1 MSRIVA
7 IVGRP
12 NVGKSRLF
20 NRLTRSRISI
30 VHDQPGVTRDVVSA
44 QVKEGGYTLLDTGGL
59 GLKGGDSPA
68 ELTAASERQV
78 DFAMESADIILFVID
93 GLAPVTSLDAK
104 IATMLRRDKRNVI
117 LVLNKADFN
126 DDKIDLGEVYRL
138 GFGEPIRFS
147 AEHGR
152 GEADLRELIA
162 KRLGALDTPVASQAV
177 ATYAAGEH
185 PNSGEPFADDEDTQ
199 SDSDAAIDADA
210 ENEGDATKGSRSV
223 KMGGGKGP
231 TPERPLCVC
240 FIGRPNVG
248 KSSLSNRLL
257 GSDRL
262 IVSEVP
268 GTTRDAV
275 EIPFVFLG
283 RNRQE
288 YPFRLIDTA
297 GIKAQTK
304 LASPVEYFARLRSL
318 DAIQRCD
325 VVFLVLDAI
334 DGVTS
339 QDKAI
344 AGEAI
349 KERKPVIII
358 VNKWDVVR
366 DAFKRKM
373 EPDCA
378 PEAALHGYKT
388 EREYRLKYERSLRS
402 SLFFTPGAP
411 VLFVSAMSGYEVDRM
426 LNAAVQLNRTLDKKL
441 PTGRLNALLGYLC
454 DRNPP
459 PAIGGKRFRV
469 YYATHTTHRPFRIKL
484 FCNREDRLSEQYRRY
499 LEAGMVKEFGLDG
512 CPVYFDLVG
521 KPKHEPGTAYSG
533 KAALEANRRAEEERP
548 AYVPKWKIREVREDA
563 GMGEAFKYEVIDD

>member
-1 MSRIVA
+1 MPRLVA

-44 QVKEGGYTLLDTGGL
+44 EVTDGAYTLMDTGGL

-68 ELTAASERQV
+68 ELTVASERQV
-78 DFAMESADIILFVID
+78 EFAISSADLVLFVID
-93 GLAPVTSLDAK
+93 GLEGLTALDAK
-104 IATMLRRDKRNVI
+104 IATMLRRGKKDVV
-117 LVLNKADFN
+117 LVVNKADFN
-126 DDKIDLGEVYRL
+126 DDKIDLGETYRL
-138 GFGEPIRFS
+138 GLGEPIRFS

-152 GEADLRELIA
+152 GEAELRNAVLA
-162 KRLGALDTPVASQAV
+162 KLGPAPEVAP
-177 ATYAAGEH
+177 AA
-185 PNSGEPFADDEDTQ
+185 PRPTTDE
-199 SDSDAAIDADA
+199 
-210 ENEGDATKGSRSV
+210 N
-223 KMGGGKGP
+223 GKPLLPGARDP
-231 TPERPLCVC
+231 SAPLCVC

-262 IVSEVP
+262 IVSDIP

-275 EIPFVFLG
+275 EIPFTFLG
-283 RNRQE
+283 RNQKE

-304 LASPVEYFARLRSL
+304 LASPVEYFSRLRSL
-318 DAIQRCD
+318 DAINKCD

-334 DGVTS
+334 DGVTA

-349 KERKPVIII
+349 KERKPIIII
-358 VNKWDVVR
+358 VNKWDVVK
-366 DAFKRKM
+366 DAFRKKLD
-373 EPDCA
+373 PDCA
-378 PEAALHGYKT
+378 PEAGLHDYKT
-388 EREYRLKYERSLRS
+388 EREYRVKYENSLRS

-426 LNAAVQLNRTLDKKL
+426 LNAAVQLNRALDKRI
-441 PTGRLNALLGYLC
+441 PTAKLNALIGDLAE
-454 DRNPP
+454 RVPA

-469 YYATHTTHRPFRIKL
+469 YYALQTGVRPFRIKL
-484 FCNREDRLSEQYRRY
+484 FCNREDKLSEQYRRY
-499 LEAGMVKEFGLDG
+499 LEAGMVKEFGIDG

-521 KPKHEPGTAYSG
+521 KPKHTPGTPYTG
-533 KAALEANRRAEEERP
+533 KAAILEKQRLENEQAG
-548 AYVPKWKIREVREDA
+548 VPKWKVREAREEA
-563 GMGEAFKYEVIDD
+563 GLGEAFDYETLED

>member
-1 MSRIVA
+1 MPRLVA

-44 QVKEGGYTLLDTGGL
+44 DVAEGAFTLMDTGGL

-68 ELTAASERQV
+68 ALTKASEKQV
-78 DFAMESADIILFVID
+78 DFAIDAADLILFVVD
-93 GLAPVTSLDAK
+93 GIEGLTSLDTK
-104 IATMLRRDKRNVI
+104 IAAMLRRAKKEVI
-117 LVLNKADFN
+117 LVINKADFN
-126 DDKIDLGEVYRL
+126 DDKIDLGEAYRL
-138 GFGEPIRFS
+138 GLGEPIRFS

-152 GEADLRELIA
+152 GEGDLRAAI
-162 KRLGALDTPVASQAV
+162 LGKIGPAPEAAPVV
-177 ATYAAGEH
+177 PRATEDEEGRPLMPGSRD
-185 PNSGEPFADDEDTQ
+185 PNS
-199 SDSDAAIDADA
+199 
-210 ENEGDATKGSRSV
+210 
-223 KMGGGKGP
+223 
-231 TPERPLCVC
+231 PLCVC

-262 IVSEVP
+262 IVSDIA

-275 EIPFVFLG
+275 EIPFTFNG
-283 RNRQE
+283 RNGKQ

-304 LASPVEYFARLRSL
+304 LASPVEYFSRLRSL
-318 DAIQRCD
+318 DAINKCD

-334 DGVTS
+334 DGVTA
-339 QDKAI
+339 QDQAI

-349 KERKPVIII
+349 KERKPIIII
-358 VNKWDVVR
+358 VNKWDVVK
-366 DAFKRKM
+366 DAFKKKL

-378 PEAALHGYKT
+378 PEAGLHDYKT
-388 EREYRLKYERSLRS
+388 EREYRVKYENSLRS

-426 LNAAVQLNRTLDKKL
+426 LNAAVQLNRALDKKI
-441 PTGRLNALLGYLC
+441 PTAKLNALLG
-454 DRNPP
+454 DMAERVPA

-469 YYATHTTHRPFRIKL
+469 YYALQTGVRPFRIKL
-484 FCNREDRLSEQYRRY
+484 FCNREDKLSEQYRRY

-521 KPKHEPGTAYSG
+521 KPKHAPGTPYTG
-533 KAALEANRRAEEERP
+533 KAALAAKYKAETEQEAHT
-548 AYVPKWKIREVREDA
+548 PKWKVREDRENA
-563 GMGEAFKYEVIDD
+563 GLGEAFDYETLED

>member
-44 QVKEGGYTLLDTGGL
+44 QVADGGYTLLDTGGL

-78 DFAMESADIILFVID
+78 DFAMESADVILFVID
-93 GLAPVTSLDAK
+93 GLSPVTSLDAK
-104 IATMLRRDKRNVI
+104 IATMLRRDKRNVV

-138 GFGEPIRFS
+138 GFGEPVRFS

-152 GEADLRELIA
+152 GEADLRGIIAQRLAELDGPA
-162 KRLGALDTPVASQAV
+162 KPDAV
-177 ATYAAGEH
+177 ATYAAGEN
-185 PNSGEPFADDEDTQ
+185 PGSGDTDSFNGE
-199 SDSDAAIDADA
+199 SDDADA
-210 ENEGDATKGSRSV
+210 DSPTASV
-223 KMGGGKGP
+223 NKGP
-231 TPERPLCVC
+231 TPEKPLCVC

-262 IVSEVP
+262 IVSDVP

-283 RNRQE
+283 RNRKE

-304 LASPVEYFARLRSL
+304 LASPVEYFSRLRSL

-334 DGVTS
+334 DGVTA

-388 EREYRLKYERSLRS
+388 EREYRLKYERSLRT

-441 PTGRLNALLGYLC
+441 PTGRLNGLLGYLC

-459 PAIGGKRFRV
+459 PSIGGKRFRV
-469 YYATHTTHRPFRIKL
+469 YYAVQTTHRPFRVKL
-484 FCNREDRLSEQYRRY
+484 FCNREDKLSEQYRRY

-521 KPKHEPGTAYSG
+521 KAKHEPGTPYSG
-533 KAALEANRRAEEERP
+533 KAALEAKRREEDERP